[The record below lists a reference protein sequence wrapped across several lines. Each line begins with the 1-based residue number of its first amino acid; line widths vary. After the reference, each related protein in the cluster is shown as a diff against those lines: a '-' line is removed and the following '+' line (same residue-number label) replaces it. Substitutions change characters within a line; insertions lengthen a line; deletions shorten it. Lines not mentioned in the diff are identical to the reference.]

1 MILSDSSFIDSFDHQ
16 RACCTLPLPPSQ
28 LIIDKYQE
36 KEVRAHANSHITS
49 RGQKKKNALKPAKN
63 ERFTPPN
70 NRDGHLDK
78 LIKGV

>member
-16 RACCTLPLPPSQ
+16 RACHTLPLPPSQ

-49 RGQKKKNALKPAKN
+49 RRPKKKHTLKPAKN

>member
-1 MILSDSSFIDSFDHQ
+1 MILSDSSFLDSFDHQ
-16 RACCTLPLPPSQ
+16 RACRLLPLLTNLL
-28 LIIDKYQE
+28 LINIKRRKLEHMQIVTSHQE
-36 KEVRAHANSHITS
+36 
-49 RGQKKKNALKPAKN
+49 GKKNTLKPAKN